1 MSLYSFVDTNTPS
14 SAGKS
19 ILDDALFLYSQNK
32 YIDEI
37 IPQFMTLK
45 ANGLGTFD
53 RESTLVNR
61 VGDGAIF
68 TSSRLNVKEIE
79 VEFMIL
85 TQDSNELKTVQEQL
99 SNLLYEEQMKFTFKY
114 LRDWFYIGTVKSIE
128 YDNPLFKT
136 KGKIVIECNDPFR
149 YSNEVVEVNA
159 NSTLDTSLGIGKEF
173 KPYELEIQ
181 AAATSALNQK
191 TRYFS
196 PSSSLYFLGY
206 TGSGAV
212 TYKFDFNKGE
222 LFVNGVKRNELIDIQ
237 SDVSNWRIKQGERF
251 AATSMQGITKCVLR
265 FRRKEVG

>member
-1 MSLYSFVDTNTPS
+1 MYDFKSLTSNTKQGYLNS
-14 SAGKS
+14 E
-19 ILDDALFLYSQNK
+19 ALFLYTQND
-32 YIDEI
+32 YIENLIDGYVTIKINSYNALKRNVSLVNRNFGNGSIFIDSNLPSKEI
-37 IPQFMTLK
+37 TIDFFLK
-45 ANGLGTFD
+45 ANNT
-53 RESTLVNR
+53 E
-61 VGDGAIF
+61 
-68 TSSRLNVKEIE
+68 E
-79 VEFMIL
+79 L
-85 TQDSNELKTVQEQL
+85 TQKQTELN
-99 SNLLYEEQMKFTFKY
+99 NLLFDSQIKFTFQN
-114 LRDWFYIGTVKSIE
+114 LRDWFYIGTVSEIE
-128 YDNPLFKT
+128 FESGELSPHGT
-136 KGKIVIECNDPFR
+136 ITIVCNDPFR

-251 AATSMQGITKCVLR
+251 AVTSMQGITKCVLR